1 MRTGQIEETTEAN
14 RVAAESALPSRSWS
28 RTELTRETRFVES
41 LADLA
46 RLLSGATSAPRSAV
60 LAEAAEKLGAV
71 IEADCVAIYLASPV
85 APTGSDFES
94 ASECAAPGRE
104 ERLLLA
110 ASFSRRGGRPL
121 GLRRIPASSSFS
133 PSPGWSRLPSTFQ
146 VPCSGPEGLLAV
158 IRFDGPFLAARA
170 ARDLA
175 ERAESAAALVA
186 GYLER
191 DRLEREL
198 ARLRIERAR
207 SERLA
212 TLGRVACSAAHD
224 FNNVLTAILGYAD
237 LLELELP
244 GVAAGQRELDEI
256 RASVERGAVLVEE
269 VLAFG
274 RTRSSHESE
283 AKSEVETEIDL
294 AQALARLD
302 GMARR
307 VAGEGIAVC
316 QRVEPGLP
324 PVRLDRERLERVV
337 LNLVANARH
346 AIEAYPGRAGRIEIS
361 LERIRGELSARGSET
376 LRLRV
381 VDNGCGMDAELT
393 RRIFEPFFTTRGQ
406 LGGTGLGLAD
416 AADFARE
423 AGGRIAGET
432 TPGAGS
438 AILIDLPTSASPSAS
453 LAPIA
458 SRA

>member
-1 MRTGQIEETTEAN
+1 MRTGRIEETTEAN
-14 RVAAESALPSRSWS
+14 RVAAESALPGGAWN
-28 RTELTRETRFVES
+28 RTELTRGSRFVES
-41 LADLA
+41 LAELA

-60 LAEAAEKLGAV
+60 LAQAAEKLAAV
-71 IEADCVAIYLASPV
+71 IEADRVAIYLAPPLAPACADSLSP
-85 APTGSDFES
+85 
-94 ASECAAPGRE
+94 SEGTAPGRE
-104 ERLLLA
+104 EGLLLA

-121 GLRRIPASSSFS
+121 GLRRIPAASSYS

-146 VPCSGPEGLLAV
+146 VPCTGPEGLLAV
-158 IRFDGPFLAARA
+158 IRFDGPFLDTRVAG
-170 ARDLA
+170 DLA

-198 ARLRIERAR
+198 ATLRSERAR
-207 SERLA
+207 AERLA
-212 TLGRVACSAAHD
+212 TLGRVASSAAHD

-283 AKSEVETEIDL
+283 DKSEGETEIDL

-302 GMARR
+302 GIARR
-307 VAGEGIAVC
+307 VAGEGIVVS

-324 PVRLDRERLERVV
+324 PVRVDRERLERVV

-346 AIEAYPGRAGRIEIS
+346 AIEACPGRSGRIEIS
-361 LERIRGELSARGSET
+361 LERNCGELSARGSET

-381 VDNGCGMDAELT
+381 VDNGCGMRADVT
-393 RRIFEPFFTTRGQ
+393 RRIFEPFFTTRRQ

-423 AGGRIAGET
+423 AGGRIEVET
-432 TPGAGS
+432 TSGAGS
-438 AILIDLPTSASPSAS
+438 AILIDLPTSASPIASIAS
-453 LAPIA
+453 LA
-458 SRA
+458 